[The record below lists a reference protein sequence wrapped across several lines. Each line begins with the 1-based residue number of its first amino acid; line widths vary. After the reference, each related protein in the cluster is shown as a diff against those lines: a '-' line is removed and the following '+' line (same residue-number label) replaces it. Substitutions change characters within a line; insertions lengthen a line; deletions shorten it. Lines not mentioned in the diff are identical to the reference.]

1 VTISLSKT
9 IIVVKNFI
17 FMTIPITINL
27 PETLAASVQRL
38 GEATAREISDVLLD
52 TLEIV
57 LPTLDNLSE
66 MSINSNIADISDQE
80 VLELAN
86 LKMDVVQNQRLG
98 ELQAKGKNTGLTAG
112 ERYELLILMSLY
124 QMGQLRKSEGLA
136 EAVKRGIKTPLSP

>member
-1 VTISLSKT
+1 
-9 IIVVKNFI
+9 
-17 FMTIPITINL
+17 MTIPITINL
-27 PETLAASVQRL
+27 PESLAASIQRL

-66 MSINSNIADISDQE
+66 MSINSSIPDISDEE

-136 EAVKRGIKTPLSP
+136 EAVKRGIKIPLLP

>member
-1 VTISLSKT
+1 
-9 IIVVKNFI
+9 
-17 FMTIPITINL
+17 MTIPITINL

-66 MSINSNIADISDQE
+66 MSINSNIPDISDQE
-80 VLELAN
+80 VIKLAN

-112 ERYELLILMSLY
+112 ERYELLILISLY

-136 EAVKRGIKTPLSP
+136 EAVRRGIKTPLSP

>member
-1 VTISLSKT
+1 
-9 IIVVKNFI
+9 
-17 FMTIPITINL
+17 MTIPIIINL
-27 PETLAASVQRL
+27 PESLAASVQRL

-66 MSINSNIADISDQE
+66 MSINSNIADISDEE

-136 EAVKRGIKTPLSP
+136 EAIKRGIKTPLSP

>member
-1 VTISLSKT
+1 
-9 IIVVKNFI
+9 
-17 FMTIPITINL
+17 MTIPITINL
-27 PETLAASVQRL
+27 PESLAASVQRL

-57 LPTLDNLSE
+57 LPTLDHLSE
-66 MSINSNIADISDQE
+66 MSINSNIADISDEE

-86 LKMDVVQNQRLG
+86 LKMDVFQNQRLG

-124 QMGQLRKSEGLA
+124 QIGQLRKSEGLA
-136 EAVKRGIKTPLSP
+136 EAVKRGIKTSLSP

>member
-1 VTISLSKT
+1 
-9 IIVVKNFI
+9 
-17 FMTIPITINL
+17 MTIPIIINL
-27 PETLAASVQRL
+27 PESLAASVQRL

-57 LPTLDNLSE
+57 LPILDHLSE
-66 MSINSNIADISDQE
+66 MSINSNIADISDEE

-86 LKMDVVQNQRLG
+86 LKMDVFQNQRLG

>member
-1 VTISLSKT
+1 
-9 IIVVKNFI
+9 
-17 FMTIPITINL
+17 MTIPIVINL
-27 PETLAASVQRL
+27 PESLAASVQRL

-57 LPTLDNLSE
+57 LPTLDNLPE
-66 MSINSNIADISDQE
+66 MSINSNIPDISDQE

-112 ERYELLILMSLY
+112 ERYELLILISLY

>member
-1 VTISLSKT
+1 
-9 IIVVKNFI
+9 
-17 FMTIPITINL
+17 MTIPITINL
-27 PETLAASVQRL
+27 PESLAASVERL

-66 MSINSNIADISDQE
+66 MSINSSIPDISDEE

-98 ELQAKGKNTGLTAG
+98 ELQAKGKNTGLTAV

>member
-1 VTISLSKT
+1 
-9 IIVVKNFI
+9 
-17 FMTIPITINL
+17 MTIPRTINL

>member
-1 VTISLSKT
+1 
-9 IIVVKNFI
+9 
-17 FMTIPITINL
+17 MTIPITINL
-27 PETLAASVQRL
+27 PESLAVSIQRL

-66 MSINSNIADISDQE
+66 MSINSSIPDISDEE

>member
-1 VTISLSKT
+1 
-9 IIVVKNFI
+9 
-17 FMTIPITINL
+17 MTIPITINL
-27 PETLAASVQRL
+27 PESLAASVQRL

-66 MSINSNIADISDQE
+66 MSINSNIPDISDQE
-80 VLELAN
+80 VIKLAN

-112 ERYELLILMSLY
+112 ERYELLILISLY

>member
-1 VTISLSKT
+1 
-9 IIVVKNFI
+9 
-17 FMTIPITINL
+17 MTIPITINL

-38 GEATAREISDVLLD
+38 GKATAREVSDVLLD

-136 EAVKRGIKTPLSP
+136 EAVKRGIKTSLSP

>member
-1 VTISLSKT
+1 
-9 IIVVKNFI
+9 
-17 FMTIPITINL
+17 MTIPITINL
-27 PETLAASVQRL
+27 PESLAASVQRL

-66 MSINSNIADISDQE
+66 MSINSNIPDISDQE

-86 LKMDVVQNQRLG
+86 LKIDVVQNQRLG

>member
-1 VTISLSKT
+1 
-9 IIVVKNFI
+9 
-17 FMTIPITINL
+17 MTIPITINL
-27 PETLAASVQRL
+27 PESLAASVQRL

-66 MSINSNIADISDQE
+66 MSINSNIPDISDQE

-112 ERYELLILMSLY
+112 ERYELLILISLY

>member
-1 VTISLSKT
+1 
-9 IIVVKNFI
+9 
-17 FMTIPITINL
+17 MTIPITINL
-27 PETLAASVQRL
+27 PESLAASVERL

-66 MSINSNIADISDQE
+66 MSINSNIADISDEE

-86 LKMDVVQNQRLG
+86 LKMDVFQNQRLG

-124 QMGQLRKSEGLA
+124 QIGQLRKSEGLA

>member
-1 VTISLSKT
+1 
-9 IIVVKNFI
+9 
-17 FMTIPITINL
+17 MTIPITINL
-27 PETLAASVQRL
+27 PESLAASVERL

-57 LPTLDNLSE
+57 LPTLDNLLE
-66 MSINSNIADISDQE
+66 MSIHSQIADVSDQE

-86 LKMDVVQNQRLG
+86 LKMDVFQNQRLG

>member
-1 VTISLSKT
+1 
-9 IIVVKNFI
+9 
-17 FMTIPITINL
+17 MTIPITINL
-27 PETLAASVQRL
+27 PESLAASIQRL

-57 LPTLDNLSE
+57 LPTLDNLPE
-66 MSINSNIADISDQE
+66 MSINSNIPDISDQE

-136 EAVKRGIKTPLSP
+136 EAVKRGIKIPLLP

>member
-1 VTISLSKT
+1 
-9 IIVVKNFI
+9 
-17 FMTIPITINL
+17 MTIPITINL
-27 PETLAASVQRL
+27 PESLAASVERL

-66 MSINSNIADISDQE
+66 MSINSSIPDISDEE

-86 LKMDVVQNQRLG
+86 LKMDVFQNQRLG

-124 QMGQLRKSEGLA
+124 QIGQLRKSEGLA

>member
-1 VTISLSKT
+1 
-9 IIVVKNFI
+9 
-17 FMTIPITINL
+17 MTIPIIINL
-27 PETLAASVQRL
+27 PESLAASVQRL

-136 EAVKRGIKTPLSP
+136 EAIKRGIKTPLLP

>member
-1 VTISLSKT
+1 
-9 IIVVKNFI
+9 
-17 FMTIPITINL
+17 MTIPITINL
-27 PETLAASVQRL
+27 PESLAASIQRL

-66 MSINSNIADISDQE
+66 MSINSNIPDISDEE

-136 EAVKRGIKTPLSP
+136 EAVKRGIKTPLSL

>member
-1 VTISLSKT
+1 
-9 IIVVKNFI
+9 
-17 FMTIPITINL
+17 MTIPITINL
-27 PETLAASVQRL
+27 PESLAASIQRL

-66 MSINSNIADISDQE
+66 MSINSSIPDISDEE

>member
-1 VTISLSKT
+1 
-9 IIVVKNFI
+9 
-17 FMTIPITINL
+17 MTIPITINL
-27 PETLAASVQRL
+27 PESLAASIQRL

-66 MSINSNIADISDQE
+66 MSINSSIPDISDEE

-112 ERYELLILMSLY
+112 ERYELLILISLY

>member
-1 VTISLSKT
+1 
-9 IIVVKNFI
+9 
-17 FMTIPITINL
+17 MTIPIIINL
-27 PETLAASVQRL
+27 PESLAASVQRL

-66 MSINSNIADISDQE
+66 MSINSNIADISDEE

-86 LKMDVVQNQRLG
+86 LKMDVFQNQRLG

>member
-1 VTISLSKT
+1 
-9 IIVVKNFI
+9 
-17 FMTIPITINL
+17 MTIPITINL
-27 PETLAASVQRL
+27 PESLAASIQRL

-66 MSINSNIADISDQE
+66 MSINSSIPDISDEE

-98 ELQAKGKNTGLTAG
+98 ELQTKGKNTGLTAG

-124 QMGQLRKSEGLA
+124 QIGQLRKSEGLA
-136 EAVKRGIKTPLSP
+136 EAVKRGIKTPLLP

>member
-1 VTISLSKT
+1 
-9 IIVVKNFI
+9 
-17 FMTIPITINL
+17 MTIPIIINL
-27 PETLAASVQRL
+27 PESLAASVQRL

-66 MSINSNIADISDQE
+66 MSINSNIADISDEE

-86 LKMDVVQNQRLG
+86 LKMDVFQNQRLG

-136 EAVKRGIKTPLSP
+136 EAIKRGIKTPLSP

>member
-1 VTISLSKT
+1 
-9 IIVVKNFI
+9 
-17 FMTIPITINL
+17 MTIPITINL
-27 PETLAASVQRL
+27 PESLAASIQRL

-66 MSINSNIADISDQE
+66 MSINSSIPDISDEE

-86 LKMDVVQNQRLG
+86 FKMDVVQNQRLG

-112 ERYELLILMSLY
+112 ERYELLILISLY
-124 QMGQLRKSEGLA
+124 QMGQLRKSMALA
-136 EAVKRGIKTPLSP
+136 EAVKRGLK

>member
-1 VTISLSKT
+1 
-9 IIVVKNFI
+9 
-17 FMTIPITINL
+17 MTIPITINL
-27 PETLAASVQRL
+27 PESLAASIQRL

-66 MSINSNIADISDQE
+66 MSINSSIPDISDEE

-98 ELQAKGKNTGLTAG
+98 ELQAKGKNTSLTAG

-136 EAVKRGIKTPLSP
+136 EAVKWGIKTPLSP

>member
-1 VTISLSKT
+1 
-9 IIVVKNFI
+9 
-17 FMTIPITINL
+17 MTIPITINL
-27 PETLAASVQRL
+27 PESLAASIQRL

-66 MSINSNIADISDQE
+66 MSINSSTPDISDEE

>member
-1 VTISLSKT
+1 
-9 IIVVKNFI
+9 
-17 FMTIPITINL
+17 MTIPIIINL
-27 PETLAASVQRL
+27 PESLAASVQRL

-66 MSINSNIADISDQE
+66 MSINSNIADISDEE

-86 LKMDVVQNQRLG
+86 LKMDVFQNQRLG

-112 ERYELLILMSLY
+112 ERYELLILISLY

>member
-1 VTISLSKT
+1 
-9 IIVVKNFI
+9 
-17 FMTIPITINL
+17 MTIPITINL
-27 PETLAASVQRL
+27 PESLAASVERL

-66 MSINSNIADISDQE
+66 MSINSSIPDISDQE

-136 EAVKRGIKTPLSP
+136 EAVKRGIKIPLSP